1 MTTFIISGGQLD
13 LTFAGE
19 VLCKEEEVTV
29 IAADRGAEACA
40 KLRITPDYIIGDF
53 DSISEEG
60 KEFLANYHGNMVTLH
75 PVKDDT
81 DTEAALHLAFDKT
94 EGDIV
99 ILGGIGTR
107 LDHVIGNISILRQGI
122 TKNRKVILLDA
133 YNRIQVVSDCLTID
147 RETQFGKYVSIFPMG
162 GVAKGVRLQGFYYPL
177 EDATLVGDSSLGVS
191 NEIVE
196 EKGEISV
203 REGCLLVIES
213 RDEK

>member
-1 MTTFIISGGQLD
+1 MATYIFSGGHLD
-13 LTFAGE
+13 LDFARKMLGN
-19 VLCKEEEVTV
+19 EEACTV

-53 DSISEEG
+53 DSISDEG
-60 KEFLANYHGNMVTLH
+60 KAFLENFAGEMVTLH

-122 TKNRKVILLDA
+122 IKNRKVILLDA